1 MLEYHSVS
9 SGVIRHSCG
18 KYVTSF
24 AFSNWIAIRFPA
36 RLNKKKF
43 LELLTSLVWTR
54 RKFMFKCLLGRRG
67 KCMLHVSWNTFKKI
81 YLLCYHFILLALN
94 FNLVVRILSLQWL
107 LVKICRFAQV
117 IQSSKAISTFIR
129 PTLWRR
135 GNCHSTGSLTI
146 KMSACTE
153 SNSPAVGSQVQV

>member
-43 LELLTSLVWTR
+43 LELLNIT
-54 RKFMFKCLLGRRG
+54 
-67 KCMLHVSWNTFKKI
+67 CMNQKKV
-81 YLLCYHFILLALN
+81 Y
-94 FNLVVRILSLQWL
+94 
-107 LVKICRFAQV
+107 
-117 IQSSKAISTFIR
+117 
-129 PTLWRR
+129 
-135 GNCHSTGSLTI
+135 
-146 KMSACTE
+146 
-153 SNSPAVGSQVQV
+153 VQVFAGEEGKMYASCIMKYF